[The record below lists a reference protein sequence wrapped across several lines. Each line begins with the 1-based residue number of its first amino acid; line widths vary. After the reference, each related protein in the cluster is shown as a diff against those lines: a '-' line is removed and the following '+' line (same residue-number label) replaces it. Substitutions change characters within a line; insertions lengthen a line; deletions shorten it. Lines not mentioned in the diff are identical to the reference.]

1 MTHFNNRIGRGVG
14 RVKIMAEPTKTTTP
28 VQVPAPAPKQNQV
41 AIPVP
46 AGMTAEN
53 FAKLIATF
61 VKGND
66 RGKKVGKA
74 IGETIKILKENH
86 KDEYRNI
93 LREQYV
99 KQGLDPVTI
108 K

>member
-1 MTHFNNRIGRGVG
+1 
-14 RVKIMAEPTKTTTP
+14 MATETTTKTAT
-28 VQVPAPAPKQNQV
+28 AKQV

-46 AGMTAEN
+46 PGMTPEQ
-53 FAKLIATF
+53 FAKLLATF
-61 VKGND
+61 IKGND

-74 IGETIKILKENH
+74 IGETIKLLKAAH
-86 KDEYRNI
+86 KDEYRNT

-99 KQGLDPVTI
+99 KQGLDPSTI

>member
-1 MTHFNNRIGRGVG
+1 
-14 RVKIMAEPTKTTTP
+14 MAEPIKTPTP
-28 VQVPAPAPKQNQV
+28 VQAPAPKVNQV

-46 AGMTAEN
+46 PGMTPEQ
-53 FAKLIATF
+53 FAKLVATF

-74 IGETIKILKENH
+74 IGETIKRLKANH
-86 KDEYRNI
+86 KEEYQNI
-93 LREQYV
+93 LREEYV
-99 KQGLDPVTI
+99 KQGLDPITI

>member
-1 MTHFNNRIGRGVG
+1 
-14 RVKIMAEPTKTTTP
+14 MAEVVPTPKTAK
-28 VQVPAPAPKQNQV
+28 QVSL
-41 AIPVP
+41 PVP
-46 AGMTAEN
+46 SGMTAEG

-74 IGETIKILKENH
+74 IGETIKRLKTIH
-86 KDEYRNI
+86 KDEYRSI

-99 KQGLDPVTI
+99 FQGLDPSTI